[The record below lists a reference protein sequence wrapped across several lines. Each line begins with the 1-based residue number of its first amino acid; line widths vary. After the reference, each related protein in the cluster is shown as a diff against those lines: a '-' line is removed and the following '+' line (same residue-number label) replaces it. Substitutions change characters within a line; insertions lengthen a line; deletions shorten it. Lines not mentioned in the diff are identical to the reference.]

1 MTGLNAK
8 PTPGARNHEC
18 VMCSSKALYFF
29 DDGRGWRCGNHWK
42 WQAKTKFKDKQETL
56 N

>member
-8 PTPGARNHEC
+8 PTRGARNHKC
-18 VMCSSKALYFF
+18 QFCGKPSMYYF

-42 WQAKTKFKDKQETL
+42 TGLIKKFQDKQPKL
-56 N
+56 